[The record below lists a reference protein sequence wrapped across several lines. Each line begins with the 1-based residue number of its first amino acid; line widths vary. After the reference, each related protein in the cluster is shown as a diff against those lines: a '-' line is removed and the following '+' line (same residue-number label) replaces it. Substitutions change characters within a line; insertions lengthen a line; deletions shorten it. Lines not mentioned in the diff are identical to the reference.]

1 MNFEHDHMASYSY
14 ICQVAIV
21 MAICVAS
28 DEESNQ
34 SKTNLNENWAG
45 TFDNEGLLVVDS
57 LTYLIV
63 R

>member
-1 MNFEHDHMASYSY
+1 
-14 ICQVAIV
+14 

-45 TFDNEGLLVVDS
+45 TFDNEGLLVVHS